1 MMRAWQLERLGGFLE
16 LKNVPVPEPRPGSVV
31 VRVETSSLMSY
42 MKGYVEGKLPI
53 YSPPKGYFVPGG
65 NAVGVIHAVGRDV
78 WHLKANQR
86 VVVLLEK
93 CQGRCHLYQ
102 RDGHYRLLSDESTIL
117 QARQVPRQPGL
128 FWGMLRRGQEARNAC
143 CRAYEPRPELG

>member
-86 VVVLLEK
+86 VVVSSHFVAQENVRDPAQILIGITG
-93 CQGRCHLYQ
+93 QGPVVEQ
-102 RDGHYRLLSDESTIL
+102 VQADWRDGT
-117 QARQVPRQPGL
+117 
-128 FWGMLRRGQEARNAC
+128 
-143 CRAYEPRPELG
+143 